1 MMMNMKTTSRLS
13 CMAIALLG
21 IQLTVGF
28 HIAFG
33 KHPDIVM
40 IAIDDLRPMLGCYG
54 DRRIKSPNIDALAKS
69 GIVFERAYC
78 QYAKC
83 GTSRLSL
90 MLGLRPDTI
99 GIFSN
104 KATEAEKFRANH
116 PDLDSIAS
124 WLKKS
129 GYYTQSFGK
138 IYHDGWD
145 HQNDWST
152 DSHPGRDG
160 EMLEVT
166 DIQNVFGPTI
176 IAERLDCPV
185 LQAPEVQD
193 DHLFAGRMTTKVIE
207 TINHFDAP
215 NPLFLAIG
223 FRRPHL
229 PFVAPKS
236 YFDKYQVDDSWLATN
251 QRPTADTPLMAW
263 FNSDGYVGSARKAGL
278 SMPLRPDFDEAR
290 DWNGY
295 EMRSYRGVPNKGPIP
310 RATQLELIHAYAA
323 CISYV
328 DAQIGRVLEHMK
340 QSPRFKNAVI
350 VLWSDHGWHLGEH
363 SAWGKMTNF
372 EIATR
377 VPLIISAP
385 HVIPGR
391 TEHLSE
397 LVDLYPTLCDLAHV
411 PKPDHL
417 EGDSLLP
424 ALHQDNWSENRESAS
439 VALSQ
444 YTRFRNRYMG
454 RAIRT
459 QNHRYVAWFDQR
471 ENRIVA
477 RELYDHRVDS
487 GENNNL
493 AAQKKHAAAVANF
506 DKQLHRLFKLP
517 TTVP

>member
-1 MMMNMKTTSRLS
+1 MMLKMRIIANLTW
-13 CMAIALLG
+13 MAIALLC
-21 IQLTVGF
+21 IQRAVGF
-28 HIAFG
+28 QLASG

-54 DRRIKSPNIDALAKS
+54 DQRIQSPNIDSLAKS
-69 GIVFERAYC
+69 GVLFERAYC

-90 MLGLRPDTI
+90 MLGLRPDSI

-104 KATEAEKFRANH
+104 KTSDVEKFRADH
-116 PDLDSIAS
+116 PEIDSIAGC
-124 WLKKS
+124 LKKS

-145 HQNDWST
+145 QQNDWST
-152 DSHPGRDG
+152 ESQPGRNG
-160 EMLEVT
+160 EILEIT
-166 DIQNVFGPTI
+166 NTQNVSGPTV
-176 IAERLDCPV
+176 IAERLACPV
-185 LQAPEVQD
+185 LQAPEVED
-193 DHLFAGRMTTKVIE
+193 DHLFAGRMATKVID
-207 TINHFDAP
+207 TINHFDKP
-215 NPLFLAIG
+215 NPLFLAMG

-236 YFDKYQVDDSWLATN
+236 YFDQYQVDDSWLATN
-251 QRPTADTPLMAW
+251 QRPTADAPLMAW

-278 SMPLRPDFDEAR
+278 TMPLKPDFDEAR

-310 RATQLELIHAYAA
+310 RATQLKLIHAYAA

-328 DAQIGRVLEHMK
+328 DTQIGRVLEHMK
-340 QSPRFKNAVI
+340 KSPRFKDAVI

-363 SAWGKMTNF
+363 SAWGKMTNY

-385 HVIPGR
+385 QLTPGR
-391 TEHLSE
+391 TDHLSE
-397 LVDLYPTLCDLAHV
+397 LVDLYPTLCDLAQV
-411 PKPDHL
+411 PKPEHL
-417 EGDSLLP
+417 QGDSLLP
-424 ALHQDNWSENRESAS
+424 VLHQDYGSDHQQSTS

-459 QNHRYVAWFDQR
+459 QNHRYIAWFDQR

-487 GENNNL
+487 EENNNL
-493 AAQKKHAAAVANF
+493 TVQNQYESMVENF
-506 DKQLHRLFKLP
+506 DRQIHHLFKLP
-517 TTVP
+517 VTVP

>member
-1 MMMNMKTTSRLS
+1 MKTISNLS
-13 CMAIALLG
+13 CMAIALLCF
-21 IQLTVGF
+21 QVTVGF
-28 HIAFG
+28 HWASG
-33 KHPDIVM
+33 KNPDIVM

-54 DRRIKSPNIDALAKS
+54 DRRINSPNIDSLAKS

-90 MLGLRPDTI
+90 MLGLRPDSI

-104 KATEAEKFRANH
+104 KAADAKKFRADH
-116 PDLDSIAS
+116 PDVDSIAS

-145 HQNDWST
+145 QKSDWST
-152 DSHPGRDG
+152 NSYPGRDR
-160 EMLEVT
+160 EILEVT
-166 DIQNVFGPTI
+166 DIQNVSGPTI

-185 LQAPEVQD
+185 LQAPDVNDE
-193 DHLFAGRMTTKVIE
+193 HLFAGRMATKVID
-207 TINHFDAP
+207 TINHFDEP
-215 NPLFLAIG
+215 KPLFIAIG

-229 PFVAPKS
+229 PLVAPKA
-236 YFDKYQVDDSWLATN
+236 YFDQYQVDQSWLATN
-251 QRPTADTPLMAW
+251 QHPAANAPSMAW

-278 SMPLRPDFDEAR
+278 TMPLRPSDNEAR

-295 EMRSYRGVPNKGPIP
+295 EIRSYRGVPNQGPIP
-310 RATQLELIHAYAA
+310 RATQVKLIHAYAA

-328 DAQIGRVLEHMK
+328 DAQIGRILENMR
-340 QSPRFKNAVI
+340 QSPRFKNAVV

-377 VPLIISAP
+377 VPLIVSAP
-385 HVIPGR
+385 HLTPGR
-391 TEHLSE
+391 TDYLSE
-397 LVDLYPTLCDLAHV
+397 LVDLYPTLCDLAQV
-411 PKPDHL
+411 ARPDHL
-417 EGDSLLP
+417 EGDSLLQILQQN
-424 ALHQDNWSENRESAS
+424 ASKKSGNSTS

-444 YTRFRNRYMG
+444 YTRFRDRYMG
-454 RAIRT
+454 RTIRT
-459 QNHRYVAWFDQR
+459 QHYRYVAWFDQR

-477 RELYDHRVDS
+477 RELYDHRIDPN
-487 GENNNL
+487 ENNNL
-493 AAQKKHAAAVANF
+493 TVQNQYESMVENF
-506 DKQLHRLFKLP
+506 DRQIHHLFKLP
-517 TTVP
+517 VTVP

>member
-1 MMMNMKTTSRLS
+1 MTMNMKTTSRLI
-13 CMAIALLG
+13 CTAIVLLG
-21 IQLTVGF
+21 LQLAVGF
-28 HIAFG
+28 HFALG

-54 DRRIKSPNIDALAKS
+54 DQRIKSPNIDSLAKS

-90 MLGLRPDTI
+90 MLGLRPDSI
-99 GIFSN
+99 GVFSN

-116 PDLDSIAS
+116 PDVDSIAR
-124 WLKKS
+124 WFKKS
-129 GYYTQSFGK
+129 GYYTRSFGK

-152 DSHPGRDG
+152 DSQPGRDG

-166 DIQNVFGPTI
+166 DTQDVSRPTV

-185 LQAPEVQD
+185 LQAPDVKD
-193 DHLFAGRMTTKVIE
+193 DHLFAGRMATKVID
-207 TINHFDAP
+207 TLNHFK
-215 NPLFLAIG
+215 NQSPLFLAIG

-236 YFDKYQVDDSWLATN
+236 YFDQYLVDDSWLATN
-251 QRPTADTPLMAW
+251 QRPATDAPLMAW
-263 FNSDGYVGSARKAGL
+263 FNSDGYAGSARKAGL
-278 SMPLRPDFDEAR
+278 IMPLRPDFDEAR

-310 RATQLELIHAYAA
+310 RATQLELVHAYAA

-340 QSPRFKNAVI
+340 KSPRFKNAVI
-350 VLWSDHGWHLGEH
+350 LLWSDHGWHLGEH

-385 HVIPGR
+385 QLTPGR
-391 TEHLSE
+391 TDHLSE
-397 LVDLYPTLCDLAHV
+397 LVDLYPTLCDLAQV
-411 PKPDHL
+411 PKPEHL

-424 ALHQDNWSENRESAS
+424 ALHQDNGSENRQTKS

-444 YTRFRNRYMG
+444 YTRFRDRYMG

-459 QNHRYVAWFDQR
+459 RNYRYVAWFDQR

-487 GENNNL
+487 DENTNL
-493 AAQKKHAAAVANF
+493 AAQKEHGATVANL

-517 TTVP
+517 MPVP